1 MLACQFIRRFLVFA
15 SETAF
20 FVSRERVA
28 PPRKEGNMPRGKEM
42 EWQPVLFLM
51 GEYGP
56 SWASTVPRIG
66 LAVGCRV
73 QPVAVGATGV
83 GWRIAR
89 RFQPTSRGRPLRCDV
104 DKGIRIYVLL
114 M

>member
-42 EWQPVLFLM
+42 EWQPVLFLL

-56 SWASTVPRIG
+56 SWASKVPRRGVRTCADGPDGDHALRSALAWLWVVAYNRWQLARQG
-66 LAVGCRV
+66 LAGE
-73 QPVAVGATGV
+73 
-83 GWRIAR
+83 
-89 RFQPTSRGRPLRCDV
+89 
-104 DKGIRIYVLL
+104 
-114 M
+114 